1 MTIHTVTIHHSHL
14 QIIDVA
20 ATKVQF
26 YGTKVEVTMVKA
38 EPGHWNQFEVP
49 PKKQPT
55 VPAAVAPAAAA
66 NSNDDDGIESDVDL
80 DDIEAIR
87 GVTISDQASDAGL
100 DFD

>member
-1 MTIHTVTIHHSHL
+1 MRP

-49 PKKQPT
+49 PKQASPA
-55 VPAAVAPAAAA
+55 PAAPQVAAVAAAA
-66 NSNDDDGIESDVDL
+66 NGNDDDGIESDVDL

-87 GVTISDQASDAGL
+87 DVTITDQASDAGL